1 LHYLL
6 LALLILGTFAVHAQ
20 PQDTPDV
27 ALKAL
32 LDEDL
37 AAALR
42 RSPLQATVRGV
53 PGYGHLLPD
62 LSLAELRREQ
72 ARERRALER
81 LRALDPKALKDQ
93 DRVSYELLRDRLE
106 LAVEAQQFNDA
117 DALVLSTL
125 GGLQNILPRAAHVTP
140 FKTADDYRDYVK
152 RIGAMPKLVDDTIER
167 LQLGLAN
174 GWMSSKPGLDRI
186 VAAIDAHLVENAE
199 TSPLLAPFARKAGG
213 VPDEEL
219 ASIRA
224 SAIRSVADD
233 YQPALRRFKAFIA
246 DRYRPK
252 APEAAGLA
260 SYPGGARYYEF
271 LIRSRIVRGLS
282 AQQIH
287 VLGQAEVKR
296 LRAEIGEVAESMGF
310 EGTTDQFIE
319 HMRTDRKFFFDSAD
333 AVLAAYRAMSAQVDP
348 VLPRLFHTVPRMR
361 YAVRAMTPAEAASST
376 AANYQVGSLALG
388 TSGYFTINALGYASE
403 AKWRV
408 ETLFL
413 HEAVPGHHMQIARAA
428 EIEGLHPWR
437 SQASFNI
444 AYVEGWALYAE
455 SLGYDLGFFK
465 DPAQRYGNL
474 QAQLFRAARLV
485 VDTGVHAYEWPRDKA
500 IAYMESEGGVDRG
513 FAISEV
519 DRYFSNPAQALGY
532 LLGYHKMR
540 ELRSKAEKSL
550 GDRFD
555 AKDFHGLVI
564 DSGSMPLAVL
574 ERRVDDWIE
583 RGGGAHK
590 PSRSRPR

>member
-1 LHYLL
+1 MV
-6 LALLILGTFAVHAQ
+6 TVHAQ
-20 PQDTPDV
+20 TQDTAPHV
-27 ALKAL
+27 TLNAL

-37 AAALR
+37 AASLR
-42 RSPLQATVRGV
+42 RSPLQATVRGI

-81 LRALDPKALKDQ
+81 LRALDTKVLSGQ
-93 DRVSYELLRDRLE
+93 DRVSYDLLRDKLE
-106 LAVEAQQFNDA
+106 LAVEAQQFTDA
-117 DALVLSTL
+117 EALVLSTL
-125 GGLQNILPRAAHVTP
+125 GGLQNILPRAAQVTP

-152 RIGAMPKLVDDTIER
+152 RIRAMPKLVDDTIER
-167 LQLGLAN
+167 LKPGLAS
-174 GWMSSKPGLDRI
+174 GWMSSKPVLDRV
-186 VAAIDAHLVENAE
+186 VAAIDAHLVDSVD
-199 TSPLLAPFARKAGG
+199 TSPLLTPFTRKADA
-213 VPDEEL
+213 VAAADLE
-219 ASIRA
+219 AIRA
-224 SAIRSVADD
+224 DARRAVADE
-233 YQPALRRFKAFIA
+233 YQPALRRFKVFLA
-246 DRYRPK
+246 DGYRPK
-252 APEAAGLA
+252 APDAAGVA

-287 VLGQAEVKR
+287 ELGHAEVKR
-296 LRAEIGEVAESMGF
+296 LRGEIGEVAKAMGF
-310 EGTTDQFIE
+310 KGTTDQFIE

-333 AVLAAYRAMSAQVDP
+333 EVLASYRAMSARVDP
-348 VLPRLFHTVPRMR
+348 ALPKLFHTVPRMP

-455 SLGYDLGFFK
+455 ALGYDLGFFK

-485 VDTGVHAYEWPRDKA
+485 VDTGIHADQWPRDKA
-500 IAYMESEGGVDRG
+500 IAYMETEGGVDRN

-519 DRYFSNPAQALGY
+519 DRYFSNPTQALGY

-540 ELRSKAEKSL
+540 ELRARAEASL
-550 GDRFD
+550 GGRFD
-555 AKDFHGLVI
+555 AKDFHSLVI
-564 DSGSMPLAVL
+564 DSGSMPLVVL
-574 ERRVDDWIE
+574 EQRVDEWIA
-583 RGGGAHK
+583 RGGGVSK
-590 PSRSRPR
+590 P

>member
-1 LHYLL
+1 
-6 LALLILGTFAVHAQ
+6 VHAQ
-20 PQDTPDV
+20 TQDTTPDV
-27 ALKAL
+27 TLKAL

-37 AAALR
+37 AASLR
-42 RSPLQATVRGV
+42 RNPLQATVRGI

-81 LRALDPKALKDQ
+81 LRALDLKALRDQ
-93 DRVSYELLRDRLE
+93 DKVSYQLLRDKLE
-106 LAVEAQQFNDA
+106 LAVEAQQFTDA
-117 DALVLSTL
+117 EALVLSTL
-125 GGLQNILPRAAHVTP
+125 GGLQNVLPRAAQVTP

-152 RIGAMPKLVDDTIER
+152 RIRAMPKLVDDTIER
-167 LQLGLAN
+167 LKPGLAS
-174 GWMSSKPGLDRI
+174 GWMSSKPVLDRV
-186 VAAIDAHLVENAE
+186 VAAIDAHLVENID
-199 TSPLLAPFARKAGG
+199 TSPLLSPFTRKADA
-213 VPDEEL
+213 VAAADLEP
-219 ASIRA
+219 IRA
-224 SAIRSVADD
+224 DARRAVADD
-233 YQPALRRFKAFIA
+233 YQPALRRFKAFVA
-246 DRYRPK
+246 DGYRPK
-252 APEAAGLA
+252 APEEAGVA

-271 LIRSRIVRGLS
+271 LIRARIVRGLS

-287 VLGQAEVKR
+287 ALGQAEVKR
-296 LRAEIGEVAESMGF
+296 LRGEIGEVAKGIGF
-310 EGTTDQFIE
+310 AGTTDQFIE

-333 AVLAAYRAMSAQVDP
+333 EVLAAYRAMSTRVDP
-348 VLPRLFHTVPRMR
+348 SLPKLFHTVPRMR

-388 TSGYFTINALGYASE
+388 TSGYFTINALGYESE
-403 AKWRV
+403 ARWRV

-485 VDTGVHAYEWPRDKA
+485 VDTGIHANRWPRDKA
-500 IAYMESEGGVDRG
+500 IAYMETEGGVDRN

-519 DRYFSNPAQALGY
+519 DRYFSNPTQALGY

-540 ELRSKAEKSL
+540 ELRARAEASL
-550 GDRFD
+550 GGRFD
-555 AKDFHGLVI
+555 AKDFHSLVI
-564 DSGSMPLAVL
+564 DSGSMPLVVL
-574 ERRVDDWIE
+574 EQRVDEWIA
-583 RGGGAHK
+583 RGGGVSK
-590 PSRSRPR
+590 P